1 MGRRCLAGA
10 PVPISGCL
18 GEKGQNV
25 ADSDTV
31 CKTRRYPPAE
41 NDESRRARLVP
52 SPTMESIYNLVP
64 EQYVEPAKPA
74 MYRSKHDPNAPVTG
88 STFGTQ
94 GTTQLSGAGIVKK
107 RDNGAWGWEGADR
120 VAREPGC

>member
-1 MGRRCLAGA
+1 
-10 PVPISGCL
+10 
-18 GEKGQNV
+18 
-25 ADSDTV
+25 
-31 CKTRRYPPAE
+31 
-41 NDESRRARLVP
+41 
-52 SPTMESIYNLVP
+52 MESIYNLVP
-64 EQYVEPAKPA
+64 EQVRAIAALPFAPTLRTSPRARASQYVEPAKPA